1 MVKKGEERSVIKPK
15 IVKSPDYKA
24 IYTTGVFGSLTALE
38 GRMIFYLDRI
48 IPKIKDEPPGDMETG
63 EIERELLVEVH
74 MSPAEW
80 ISISEWMQSHIKRLK
95 EKSVLVKEE
104 KVSE

>member
-1 MVKKGEERSVIKPK
+1 MTNKEKEKLLKPK

-24 IYTTGVFGSLTALE
+24 IYTTGVFGSLTPLE
-38 GRMIFYLDRI
+38 GRMIFYLDRM
-48 IPKIKDEPPGDMETG
+48 IPRIKEEPPGDMETG

-80 ISISEWMQSHIKRLK
+80 ISISNWMQSHIKRFK
-95 EKSVLVKEE
+95 EEGALIKEE
-104 KVSE
+104 KTSE

>member
-1 MVKKGEERSVIKPK
+1 MASKEKEGPIIKPK

-24 IYTTGVFGSLTALE
+24 IYTTGVFGSLTPLE
-38 GRMIFYLDRI
+38 GRIIFYLDRL
-48 IPKIKDEPPGDMETG
+48 IPRIKDEPPGDMETG

-80 ISISEWMQSHIKRLK
+80 ISISNWMQDHIKRLK
-95 EKSVLVKEE
+95 EQGVLVKEE
-104 KVSE
+104 ETSE